1 MRFLTIIAGIL
12 FVAGGGYIVAQEGVT
27 FLSVAFPIGVMFIVA
42 GIIEVLS
49 HSAYRGDGEDRTW
62 VLIDGL
68 TTFVLGA
75 LILLDKISADIV
87 VPQVLGLW
95 VLIAGIRNFVR
106 AWEHIEDRNSFFYDH
121 LIVGLLNLLVGL
133 YVFFD
138 ADIFNLTA
146 MTLVG
151 MCIVVQGINL
161 AHVGLTIR
169 ILKPDVIKTK
179 EEMLTDAAKKARE
192 AQQAARE
199 ALEAAKAAQTEFRE
213 VALTPAEIIDKTLAP
228 NPSETSEDPLK
239 GISQK
244 L

>member
-1 MRFLTIIAGIL
+1 MRILTVISGIL
-12 FVAGGGYIVAQEGVT
+12 FIGGGGYLVAKEGIT
-27 FLSVAFPIGVMFIVA
+27 FLSVAFAVGILFMAA

-62 VLIDGL
+62 ILIDGL
-68 TTFVLGA
+68 TTFALGA

-95 VLIAGIRNFVR
+95 VLITGLRNLVR
-106 AWEHIEDRNSFFYDH
+106 AWEHIDDRNSFFYDH
-121 LIVGLLNLLVGL
+121 LIVGALNLIVGL

-138 ADIFNLTA
+138 PEILNLTSI
-146 MTLVG
+146 TLVG
-151 MCIVVQGINL
+151 ICIVVQGINL

-169 ILKPDVIKTK
+169 ILKPDAIKTK

-192 AQQAARE
+192 AQLAARE

-213 VALTPAEIIDKTLAP
+213 VALTPAELIDKTLAP
-228 NPSETSEDPLK
+228 KPTEEAADSEA
-239 GISQK
+239 
-244 L
+244 